1 MKTTLLIMAAGIGS
15 RFGTGIKQLE
25 PVDDAGHIIMD
36 YSIHDA
42 LEAGFNH
49 VVFIIRKDI
58 EQEFKEVIGERIKA
72 ICAAHDVTVDYA
84 FQDINDIPGT
94 LPEGRTKPWGT
105 GQAVLAAKKVIKT
118 PFIVI
123 NADDYYGKEGF
134 KAVHEYLVNGGK
146 SCMAGF
152 VLKNTLSDNGG
163 VTRGICKM
171 DEDYNLTEVVE
182 TKNIVKTA
190 AGAEAEGMAV
200 DVDSLVSMN
209 MWGLTPDFLI
219 TLEEGFKEFFEKEV
233 PGNPLKAEYLI
244 PIFIGELLEHGKISV
259 KVLKTNDTWYQKF
272 KESVFFRK
280 LFLLFFVTSMIL
292 FRTLLNRNLW
302 MNPLSK
308 VMGGWGI
315 WETVNGEQKLTTECI
330 ENVIMM
336 VPFSSVVMWTFKEK
350 TGNGWK
356 KILWYSGK
364 IAFIFS
370 VSIEMLQLLLRL
382 STFQLSDIFY
392 NTVGGMLGGLVYY
405 VTMKARKHL

>member
-25 PVDDAGHIIMD
+25 PVDASNHIIMD

-42 LEAGFNH
+42 IEAGFNH

-58 EQEFKEVIGERIKA
+58 EKEFKEVIGDRIA
-72 ICAAHDVTVDYA
+72 TICSAHDVTVDYA

-171 DEDYNLTEVVE
+171 DEQNNLTEVVE

-190 AGAEAEGMAV
+190 EGAEADGKV
-200 DVDSLVSMN
+200 IDVNSLVSMN
-209 MWGLTPDFLI
+209 MWGLTPDFLDV
-219 TLEEGFKEFFEKEV
+219 LEEGFKEFFEKEV

-244 PIFIGELLEHGKISV
+244 PIFIGELLEQGKMSV
-259 KVLKTNDTWYQKF
+259 KVLKTNDTWYGMTYHEDVAAVKNSF
-272 KESVFFRK
+272 KKMLENGVYK
-280 LFLLFFVTSMIL
+280 ADLF
-292 FRTLLNRNLW
+292 
-302 MNPLSK
+302 
-308 VMGGWGI
+308 
-315 WETVNGEQKLTTECI
+315 
-330 ENVIMM
+330 
-336 VPFSSVVMWTFKEK
+336 
-350 TGNGWK
+350 
-356 KILWYSGK
+356 
-364 IAFIFS
+364 
-370 VSIEMLQLLLRL
+370 
-382 STFQLSDIFY
+382 SD
-392 NTVGGMLGGLVYY
+392 L
-405 VTMKARKHL
+405 

>member
-25 PVDDAGHIIMD
+25 P
-36 YSIHDA
+36 
-42 LEAGFNH
+42 
-49 VVFIIRKDI
+49 
-58 EQEFKEVIGERIKA
+58 
-72 ICAAHDVTVDYA
+72 VDYA

-171 DEDYNLTEVVE
+171 NEDYNLTEVVE

-209 MWGLTPDFLI
+209 MWGLTPDFLT

-244 PIFIGELLEHGKISV
+244 PKLGMESSFSYEVISV
-259 KVLKTNDTWYQKF
+259 TNKYFSYDSYDEEATDSKPISSYSDAELRKLVKDF
-272 KESVFFRK
+272 SEKELCLLNMYLQMCTQENSYNIEEFRK
-280 LFLLFFVTSMIL
+280 AKASQSAMTKAETEQAIIKIEDLF
-292 FRTLLNRNLW
+292 
-302 MNPLSK
+302 
-308 VMGGWGI
+308 
-315 WETVNGEQKLTTECI
+315 
-330 ENVIMM
+330 
-336 VPFSSVVMWTFKEK
+336 
-350 TGNGWK
+350 K
-356 KILWYSGK
+356 KIGINK
-364 IAFIFS
+364 A
-370 VSIEMLQLLLRL
+370 LRGQ
-382 STFQLSDIFY
+382 TP
-392 NTVGGMLGGLVYY
+392 
-405 VTMKARKHL
+405 